1 MLREVQSMQNQVTP
15 GAAVVY
21 ALRKVEPRKE
31 AMMRS
36 ELKPVLRELG
46 PKVATAAASVGGLL
60 VELGA
65 SELTAAEE
73 QRVEL
78 ILEASG
84 LTGWKQDVLKPI
96 FQRAWFRGANMTA
109 QVLKRY
115 GIEPTLRDQYA
126 QNMLARG
133 GKRMG
138 LVDIAGD
145 TKAALLK
152 AVDDGRALGANPNV
166 TAKLIRAYVPAGR
179 FTNAGSGYRAR
190 MIARTETLHSARISS
205 LEVYRSSPL
214 VREVVAFDGESDEEC
229 AARNGAVFTFDEAE
243 AEANDTHPNC
253 VLAFGP
259 VV

>member
-1 MLREVQSMQNQVTP
+1 MLREVRAMQEAVTP

-21 ALRKVEPRKE
+21 ALRAVEPRKE

-36 ELKPVLRELG
+36 ELKPAFASLGKHVGSAASRMGGVLIESSANEEERIAAIL
-46 PKVATAAASVGGLL
+46 AAAGL
-60 VELGA
+60 A
-65 SELTAAEE
+65 
-73 QRVEL
+73 R
-78 ILEASG
+78 
-84 LTGWKQDVLKPI
+84 WKQDALKPV
-96 FQRAWFRGANMTA
+96 FERAWRRGAVLTM

-115 GIEPTLRDQYA
+115 GIEPTMRDKLA
-126 QNMLARG
+126 QSMLEQG

-138 LVDIAGD
+138 LVDITGD
-145 TKAALLK
+145 TKSALLK
-152 AVDDGRALGANPNV
+152 VIDDGRILGANPKV
-166 TAKLIRAYVPAGR
+166 TAKLIEQYVPAGR
-179 FTNAGSGYRAR
+179 FTNAGAGYRAR

-205 LEVYRSSPL
+205 LEVYRASPQ
-214 VREVVAFDGESDEEC
+214 VKECMAFDGESDEEC